1 MWPLRRKAT
10 APSLE
15 RATEPELIA
24 LARNASGGA
33 FQEIMRR
40 NNRRLF
46 RTARSILG
54 TDWEAEEVVQDA
66 YVRGF
71 RALESFRQE
80 AQLGTWLTRIV
91 INEARGRQRGR
102 REHLPLSE
110 LDDMAMGEI
119 IPFPGGGPQ
128 TDPERETALN
138 EIRSLLER
146 SIDALPEPFREV
158 FVLREVEG
166 LSVEE
171 TAQVL
176 SLQPATVKTR
186 LHRARMRLRRA
197 LQDDLAP
204 ALKGTFPFEGERCRR
219 LTNDVLRRLGLL
231 PGPGSTTTSKMS
243 GVAASTTC

>member
-1 MWPLRRKAT
+1 M
-10 APSLE
+10 
-15 RATEPELIA
+15 
-24 LARNASGGA
+24 
-33 FQEIMRR
+33 Q
-40 NNRRLF
+40 
-46 RTARSILG
+46 
-54 TDWEAEEVVQDA
+54 VVRQ
-66 YVRGF
+66 
-71 RALESFRQE
+71 SFRQE
-80 AQLGTWLTRIV
+80 PQLGTWLTRIV

-102 REHLPLSE
+102 RENLPLSE

-128 TDPERETALN
+128 TDPERETALS
-138 EIRSLLER
+138 EMRSLLER

-204 ALKGTFPFEGERCRR
+204 ALKGTFPFEGERCQR
-219 LTNDVLRRLGLL
+219 LTRDVLRRLGHS
-231 PGPGSTTTSKMS
+231 PGPGSTTTPR
-243 GVAASTTC
+243 

>member
-10 APSLE
+10 ALTFE
-15 RATEPELIA
+15 QATEPELIA
-24 LARNASGGA
+24 LARNASGAA

-46 RTARSILG
+46 RAARSVLG

-66 YVRGF
+66 YVKGF
-71 RALESFRQE
+71 RALQSFRQE

-91 INEARGRQRGR
+91 INEAKDRLRGRSMD
-102 REHLPLSE
+102 LCLSE
-110 LDDMAMGEI
+110 LDDKTMGEI

-176 SLQPATVKTR
+176 SLHAATVKTR
-186 LHRARMRLRRA
+186 LHRARMRLRRS
-197 LQDDLAP
+197 LQDQLAP
-204 ALKGTFPFEGERCRR
+204 ALEGTFPFEGERCRR
-219 LTNDVLRRLGLL
+219 LTGAVLRRLGLS
-231 PGPGSTTTSKMS
+231 PAPGS
-243 GVAASTTC
+243 STTPR